1 MLGKIGLTNVMLG
14 AIQARRREIGLRK
27 AVGATNSLIRAQF
40 VLESLIVSVGSG
52 MIGALVGVFAV
63 FILRAAM
70 EMDVSDSVLLWS
82 VLLDLLFTIVIGVAA
97 GLYPSAEA
105 SRMDVVNAMR
115 LD

>member
-1 MLGKIGLTNVMLG
+1 MGI
-14 AIQARRREIGLRK
+14 
-27 AVGATNSLIRAQF
+27 
-40 VLESLIVSVGSG
+40 
-52 MIGALVGVFAV
+52 FAV
-63 FILRAAM
+63 LVLRAAM
-70 EMDVSDSVLLWS
+70 EMDVSDFALLVS